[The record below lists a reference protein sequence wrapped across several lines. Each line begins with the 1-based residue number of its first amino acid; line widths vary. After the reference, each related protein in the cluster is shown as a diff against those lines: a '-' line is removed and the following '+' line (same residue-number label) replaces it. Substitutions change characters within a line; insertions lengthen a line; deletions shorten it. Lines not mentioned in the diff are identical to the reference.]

1 VFIRS
6 FGTVLDECLLA
17 LQQGDSVEA
26 CLARYP
32 KHAKR
37 LHPLLTLANKVG
49 ATPQAAPRAQAQA
62 AAWNRARQR
71 AADLRSP
78 RRGFRVGFSYAAWL
92 RPAAIAAAF
101 VCAVMAGGG
110 ATALAAQSSLPDS
123 PLYRVKLA
131 TEDVHLWLVFDEAH
145 EAEILID
152 QSSERTEEIESMLG
166 QSKLIS
172 SNVLSALRDRNERSA
187 AILAR
192 HPEKADLLANL
203 LSETEDQENL
213 LISHWIDIEDSARG
227 KYNEAVVTVHNIRLQ
242 QGSAGLVSIRPD
254 ELSDG
259 IQVYEGLAEQIGENL
274 WSVGGVEVRIDEGT
288 IGGREL
294 QAGTTARLIAG
305 KSSRGNRHALSVT
318 VVQTDLP
325 SSGSVVSGEIEAI
338 NDEGITVAG
347 QFIPFA
353 RGVPRPKFTRGT
365 PVSITTGITADGVVA
380 TSVQSGARSSSDEGL
395 SLTWEGAIQSNVSN
409 PNRLEV
415 SGLEF
420 TITATTSVDAKAGK
434 YQDNARVFVDA
445 SNEDG
450 DLRARKI
457 TVLASASSP
466 DSIHLVGVFQR
477 ASDGLW
483 QISGLEI
490 VPPANLSEPAID
502 SLVAIEARREGGE
515 IVGLQGAVLETPD
528 ESGVVRFQ
536 GAIKTIEDSLWTT
549 EFGNMRVT
557 STAEVSGGDPL
568 VGSRVIAWARRGSDG
583 TLLAFYARILD
594 QTSVITTPTPVSSE

>member
-1 VFIRS
+1 MIIRRFS
-6 FGTVLDECLLA
+6 TALDECLFA
-17 LQQGDSVEA
+17 LQQGDSVET

-32 KHAKR
+32 KHANR
-37 LHPLLTLANKVG
+37 LRPLLTLAYKVG
-49 ATPQAAPRAQAQA
+49 KTPQAVPRPQAQA
-62 AAWNRARQR
+62 AAWNRARNR

-92 RPAAIAAAF
+92 RPVAIAAAF
-101 VCAVMAGGG
+101 VFAVMAGGG

-123 PLYRVKLA
+123 TLYRVKLA
-131 TEDVHLWLVFDEAH
+131 TEDVQLWLVFDETH

-152 QSSERTEEIESMLG
+152 QSRERTEEIESMLG

-187 AILAR
+187 VILAK

-203 LSETEDQENL
+203 LLVTEDQENL

-227 KYNEAVVTVHNIRLQ
+227 RYNEAVVTVHNIRLQ
-242 QGSAGLVSIRPD
+242 QGSAGLVSIRAD
-254 ELSDG
+254 ELSEG

-274 WSVGGVEVRIDEGT
+274 WSVGGFEVRIDEGT
-288 IGGREL
+288 IGSREL

-305 KSSRGNRHALSVT
+305 KSSRGNRRALSVT
-318 VVQTDLP
+318 TVQTDLP

-338 NDEGITVAG
+338 NDEGITLAG

-353 RGVPRPKFTRGT
+353 PGVPRPKFERGT
-365 PVSITTGITADGVVA
+365 PVSITTTADGVVA
-380 TSVQSGARSSSDEGL
+380 TSVSHEGL
-395 SLTWEGAIQSNVSN
+395 SLTWEGAIQSNTNN

-420 TITATTSVDAKAGK
+420 TTTATTSVDAKAGK
-434 YQDNARVFVDA
+434 YQNNARVFVEA

-450 DLRARKI
+450 DLRALKI
-457 TVLASASSP
+457 TVLASASAP
-466 DSIHLVGVFQR
+466 DSIHLVGVFQGTN
-477 ASDGLW
+477 DGLW
-483 QISGLEI
+483 EISGLEI
-490 VPPANLSEPAID
+490 VPPENVSEPAID
-502 SLVAIEARREGGE
+502 SLVAIDALREGDE
-515 IVGLQGAVLETPD
+515 IVGLQVTVLETPD

-536 GAIKTIEDSLWTT
+536 GAIKTIDSSLWTT
-549 EFGNMRVT
+549 EFGNIRVT

-568 VGSRVIAWARRGSDG
+568 VGSRVIAWARPGSDG
-583 TLLAFYARILD
+583 TLLVFYARVLD
-594 QTSVITTPTPVSSE
+594 QTSVITIATPVPSE